1 MTPLN
6 DAIRYLEGG
15 DWEAA
20 HAIVQND
27 STPGGNWAHGIVHI
41 MEGDLRNAAY
51 WYRRAGRQLP
61 GDGGRRLR
69 GRRRCGN
76 RGPKVSIHKLTRRR
90 HPAQ

>member
-1 MTPLN
+1 MATLN
-6 DAIRYLEGG
+6 DAVRYLEAG

-41 MEGDLRNAAY
+41 MEGDLRNAAH

-61 GDGGRRLR
+61 GDGDAVLEADVDAEIAAL
-69 GRRRCGN
+69 
-76 RGPKVSIHKLTRRR
+76 KSAFTS
-90 HPAQ
+90 

>member
-61 GDGGRRLR
+61 GDGDA
-69 GRRRCGN
+69 
-76 RGPKVSIHKLTRRR
+76 VSEADVDAEIAALKSASTS
-90 HPAQ
+90 